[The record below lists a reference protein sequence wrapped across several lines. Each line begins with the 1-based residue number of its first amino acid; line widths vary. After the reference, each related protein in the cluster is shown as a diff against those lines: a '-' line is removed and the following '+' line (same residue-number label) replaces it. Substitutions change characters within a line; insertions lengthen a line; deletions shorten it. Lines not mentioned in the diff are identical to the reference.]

1 MAKKQ
6 TLSAAQKATI
16 ADGKVRGKPGKQIA
30 AEAGCSQST
39 VDHARQDPEIRSL
52 IERFTDKYASRVER
66 LYEKSLDSLEADIGD
81 KKATPGERQK
91 AREQVLEYI
100 TLADR
105 AAGRIGGAAQQSSSD
120 GEYTLTEL
128 YATLRQVT
136 SSK

>member
-6 TLSAAQKATI
+6 TLSAKQKAII

-30 AEAGCSQST
+30 AEAQCSQST

-52 IERFTDKYASRVER
+52 IERFTDKYATKVER
-66 LYEKSLDSLEADIGD
+66 IFARSLDSLEADIGD
-81 KKATPGERQK
+81 KKATPGERRA
-91 AREQVLEYI
+91 AREQALEYI
-100 TLADR
+100 TIADR

-128 YATLRQVT
+128 YATVRQVT
-136 SSK
+136 ASK